1 MEELRNVNVLDYKI
15 PISADVVAQASM
27 STYNFNPNMYEQAKE
42 NDIMQVDFQEGDDFI
57 DPANSY
63 IRLKVRF
70 NIANATIYSFGK
82 VIGDGLARNEYYESN
97 TGESVLNL
105 IKHVELVTK
114 TGEKIF
120 SENFKNE
127 MATLRNYKINL
138 SRKQSLSYMGAY
150 SETLG
155 FPFFGVNGQDPKDCT
170 FFIPLSEISPFFNS
184 QLIPY
189 KLLSGSVLRITLA
202 NPQKSIFAYTIS
214 NGLVSAPVGRL
225 SSTNMTIS
233 NVALI
238 LSEKQLYPEVK
249 QAINK
254 QISSPEGL
262 QYSYYTNHTFVYKF
276 PPPVQDPPGTSIPS
290 DYTIPINLSVGKI
303 KYIAMKPT
311 PIDAIKVDFCYPS
324 STWEQ
329 INNNNGNPNS
339 RQDLPLKIRVRLGN
353 DVLST
358 YHVETIPE
366 MYEQTA
372 KALANI
378 SFPDCHDV
386 DVKRN
391 INKKSTGVIGFNDYF
406 QYFVGGGQ
414 TTTTRNTK
422 GLIFAFD
429 FERTKALGISG
440 VSTNM
445 ERLLEIDLLDYRSG
459 NSRDWYIS
467 IMYLSEANLFAD
479 GSIAVNK

>member
-27 STYNFNPNMYEQAKE
+27 NTYNFNPNMYEQAKE

-57 DPANSY
+57 DPQNSY
-63 IRLKVRF
+63 IRLKVRL
-70 NIANATIYSFGK
+70 NVDNASVYSFGLVAPL
-82 VIGDGLARNEYYESN
+82 VIGSSDYYESN

-120 SENFKNE
+120 QENFKNQ
-127 MATLRNYKINL
+127 MGTLRNYKINL
-138 SRKQSLSYMGAY
+138 ARKQSLSFMGGY
-150 SETLG
+150 SQTLG
-155 FPFFGVNGQDPKDCT
+155 FPFFGNNQDTT
-170 FFIPLSEISPFFNS
+170 FYIPLSEISPFFNS

-189 KLLSGSVLRITLA
+189 KLLSGSVLRLTLA
-202 NPQKSIFAYTIS
+202 DPIVSVINYNIN
-214 NGLVSAPVGRL
+214 NGFVSAPVPRRPN
-225 SSTNMTIS
+225 TTTMTIS
-233 NVALI
+233 NMALI
-238 LSEKQLYPEVK
+238 LAEKQLYPEVK

-262 QYSYYTNHTFVYKF
+262 QYSYYTNHTFLYKF
-276 PPPVQDPPGTSIPS
+276 PVTAQPD

-311 PIDAIKVDFCYPS
+311 PVRVPETPVCYPS

-329 INNNNGNPNS
+329 INIIESPGIEIPNS
-339 RQDLPLKIRVRLGN
+339 RQTLPFKIRVRLGN

-358 YHVETIPE
+358 YDVETIPE

-391 INKKSTGVIGFNDYF
+391 INKKSTGVVGFNDYF
-406 QYFVGGGQ
+406 QYFVTGGGGQ
-414 TTTTRNTK
+414 TATRGTK

-429 FERTKALGISG
+429 FERSKALGLSG

-445 ERLLEIDLLDYRSG
+445 ERLLEIDLLGYRAQ
-459 NSRDWYIS
+459 SRDWYIS

-479 GSIAVNK
+479 GSIAINK

>member
-15 PISADVVAQASM
+15 PISADVVSQASM

-63 IRLKVRF
+63 IRLKVRL
-70 NIANATIYSFGK
+70 NVDNASIYSFG
-82 VIGDGLARNEYYESN
+82 VVATAAIASGDYYESN

-127 MATLRNYKINL
+127 MGSLRNYKINL
-138 SRKQSLSYMGAY
+138 ARKQSLSFMGGY
-150 SETLG
+150 SQTVG
-155 FPFFGVNGQDPKDCT
+155 FPFFGNNQDTT
-170 FFIPLSEISPFFNS
+170 FYIPLSEISPFFNS

-189 KLLSGSVLRITLA
+189 KLLSGSVLRLTLA
-202 NPQKSIFAYTIS
+202 DPIYSVINYTIA
-214 NGLVSAPVGRL
+214 NGFVSRPVPRRPN
-225 SSTNMTIS
+225 TTMTIS
-233 NVALI
+233 NMALI
-238 LSEKQLYPEVK
+238 LAEKQLYPEVK

-276 PPPVQDPPGTSIPS
+276 PVSAEYV

-311 PIDAIKVDFCYPS
+311 PVREESTRICYPS

-329 INNNNGNPNS
+329 INSNPQVGVEIPDS
-339 RQDLPLKIRVRLGN
+339 RQTLPFKIRVRLGN

-358 YHVETIPE
+358 FDVETIPE

-391 INKKSTGVIGFNDYF
+391 INKKSTGCVGFNDYF
-406 QYFVGGGQ
+406 QYYVRGGGGQ
-414 TTTTRNTK
+414 TTTRGTK

-429 FERTKALGISG
+429 FERTKALGLSG

-445 ERLLEIDLLDYRSG
+445 ERLLEIDLLGYRAQ
-459 NSRDWYIS
+459 SRDWYFS

-479 GSIAVNK
+479 GSIAINK

>member
-27 STYNFNPNMYEQAKE
+27 NTYNFNPNMYEQAKE

-63 IRLKVRF
+63 IRLKVRL
-70 NIANATIYSFGK
+70 NVDNASIYSFGK
-82 VIGDGLARNEYYESN
+82 VGITGIASADYYESN

-120 SENFKNE
+120 QENFKNE
-127 MATLRNYKINL
+127 MGTLRNYKINL
-138 SRKQSLSYMGAY
+138 ARKQSLSFMGGY
-150 SETLG
+150 SQTLG
-155 FPFFGVNGQDPKDCT
+155 FPFFGVNTKETT
-170 FFIPLSEISPFFNS
+170 FYIPLTEISSFFNS

-189 KLLSGSVLRITLA
+189 RLLSGAVLRLTLA
-202 NPQKSIFAYTIS
+202 DPIKSVFAYTIS
-214 NGLVSAPVGRL
+214 NNLVSRPVARRPN
-225 SSTNMTIS
+225 TTMNIS

-238 LSEKQLYPEVK
+238 LAEKQLYPEVK

-276 PPPVQDPPGTSIPS
+276 PVAQSA

-324 STWEQ
+324 ATWSQ
-329 INNNNGNPNS
+329 INNINGNPNS
-339 RQDLPLKIRVRLGN
+339 RQDLPFKIKVRLGN

-358 YHVETIPE
+358 YDVETIPE

-406 QYFVGGGQ
+406 QYFVLGGGQ
-414 TTTTRNTK
+414 TDTRNTK

-429 FERTKALGISG
+429 FERTKALGLSG

-445 ERLLEIDLLDYRSG
+445 ERLLEIDLLDYRAA
-459 NSRDWYIS
+459 NSTDWYMS
-467 IMYLSEANLFAD
+467 VMYLAEANLFAD
-479 GSIAVNK
+479 GSIAINK

>member
-1 MEELRNVNVLDYKI
+1 MEELRNVNNLDYKI

-70 NIANATIYSFGK
+70 NVDNASIYSFGK
-82 VIGDGLARNEYYESN
+82 VARTGVASGDYYESN

-120 SENFKNE
+120 QENFKNE
-127 MATLRNYKINL
+127 MGTLRNYKINL
-138 SRKQSLSYMGAY
+138 ARKQSLSFMGGY
-150 SETLG
+150 SQTVG
-155 FPFFGVNGQDPKDCT
+155 FPFFGNNQDTT
-170 FFIPLSEISPFFNS
+170 FYIPLSEISPFFNS

-189 KLLSGSVLRITLA
+189 RLLSGSVLRLTLA
-202 NPQKSIFAYTIS
+202 NPIFSVFTYTI
-214 NGLVSAPVGRL
+214 NNNLVSDPVVRRPN
-225 SSTNMTIS
+225 TTMTIS

-276 PPPVQDPPGTSIPS
+276 PVAQSA

-311 PIDAIKVDFCYPS
+311 PINAIKVDFCYPS
-324 STWEQ
+324 STWDQ
-329 INNNNGNPNS
+329 INNINGNPNS
-339 RQDLPLKIRVRLGN
+339 KQDLPFKIRVRLGN

-358 YHVETIPE
+358 YDVETIPE

-391 INKKSTGVIGFNDYF
+391 INKKSTGCIGFNDYF

-429 FERTKALGISG
+429 FERTKALGLSG

-445 ERLLEIDLLDYRSG
+445 ERLLEIDLLDYRAA
-459 NSRDWYIS
+459 NSTDWYIS

-479 GSIAVNK
+479 GSIAINK

>member
-42 NDIMQVDFQEGDDFI
+42 GDIMQVDFQEGDDFI
-57 DPANSY
+57 DPQNSY
-63 IRLKVRF
+63 IRLKVRL
-70 NIANATIYSFGK
+70 NVDNASVYSFGL
-82 VIGDGLARNEYYESN
+82 VAHDGLARGDYYESN

-120 SENFKNE
+120 QENFKNE
-127 MATLRNYKINL
+127 MGTLRNYKINL
-138 SRKQSLSYMGAY
+138 ARKQSLSFMGGY
-150 SETLG
+150 SQTVG
-155 FPFFGVNGQDPKDCT
+155 FPFFGNATDTT
-170 FFIPLSEISPFFNS
+170 FYIPLSEISSFFNS

-189 KLLSGSVLRITLA
+189 KLLSGSVLRLTLA
-202 NPQKSIFAYTIS
+202 DPIVSVINYNIA
-214 NGLVSAPVGRL
+214 GDLVSNPVERRPN
-225 SSTNMTIS
+225 TTTMTIS

-262 QYSYYTNHTFVYKF
+262 QYSYYTNHTFLYKF
-276 PPPVQDPPGTSIPS
+276 PVTAQPD

-311 PIDAIKVDFCYPS
+311 PVRVPETRVCYPS
-324 STWEQ
+324 STWNQ
-329 INNNNGNPNS
+329 INLLGGIPDS
-339 RQDLPLKIRVRLGN
+339 RQTLPFKIRVRLGN

-358 YHVETIPE
+358 YDVDTIPE
-366 MYEQTA
+366 MYEQTS

-391 INKKSTGVIGFNDYF
+391 INKKSTGVVGFNDYF
-406 QYFVGGGQ
+406 QYFVQGGGQ
-414 TTTTRNTK
+414 TDTRNTK

-429 FERTKALGISG
+429 FERTKALGLSG

-445 ERLLEIDLLDYRSG
+445 ERLLEIDLLGYRAQ
-459 NSRDWYIS
+459 SRDWYIS
-467 IMYLSEANLFAD
+467 IMHLSEANLFAD
-479 GSIAVNK
+479 GSIAINK

>member
-42 NDIMQVDFQEGDDFI
+42 GDIMQVDFQEGDDFI
-57 DPANSY
+57 DPQNSY
-63 IRLKVRF
+63 IRLKVRL
-70 NIANATIYSFGK
+70 NVDNASVYSFGLVAPL
-82 VIGDGLARNEYYESN
+82 VIGSSDYYESN

-120 SENFKNE
+120 QENFKNQ
-127 MATLRNYKINL
+127 MGTLRNYKINL
-138 SRKQSLSYMGAY
+138 ARKQSLSFMGGY
-150 SETLG
+150 SQTVG
-155 FPFFGVNGQDPKDCT
+155 FPFFGNTKDTT
-170 FFIPLSEISPFFNS
+170 FYIPLSEISSFFNS

-189 KLLSGSVLRITLA
+189 KLLSGSVLRLTLA
-202 NPQKSIFAYTIS
+202 DPIVSVINYNIA
-214 NGLVSAPVGRL
+214 GDLVSNPVERRPN
-225 SSTNMTIS
+225 TTTMTIS

-276 PPPVQDPPGTSIPS
+276 PVTAQPD

-311 PIDAIKVDFCYPS
+311 PVRVPETRVCYPS
-324 STWEQ
+324 STWNQ
-329 INNNNGNPNS
+329 INLLGGIPDS
-339 RQDLPLKIRVRLGN
+339 RQTLPFKIRVRLGN

-358 YHVETIPE
+358 YDVETIPE

-391 INKKSTGVIGFNDYF
+391 INKKSTGVVGFNDYF
-406 QYFVGGGQ
+406 QYFVQGGGQ
-414 TTTTRNTK
+414 TDTRNTK

-429 FERTKALGISG
+429 FERTKALGLSG

-445 ERLLEIDLLDYRSG
+445 ERLLEIDLLGYRAQ
-459 NSRDWYIS
+459 SRDWYIS
-467 IMYLSEANLFAD
+467 IMHLSEANLFAD
-479 GSIAVNK
+479 GSIAINK

>member
-1 MEELRNVNVLDYKI
+1 MEELRNVNVLNYKI

-70 NIANATIYSFGK
+70 NVDNASIYSFGK
-82 VIGDGLARNEYYESN
+82 VARTAIASGDYYESN

-120 SENFKNE
+120 QENFKNE
-127 MATLRNYKINL
+127 MGTLRNYKINL
-138 SRKQSLSYMGAY
+138 ARKQSLSFMGGY
-150 SETLG
+150 SQALG
-155 FPFFGVNGQDPKDCT
+155 FPFFGANATDTT
-170 FFIPLSEISPFFNS
+170 FYIPLTEISPFFNS

-189 KLLSGSVLRITLA
+189 KLLSGSVLRLTLSD
-202 NPQKSIFAYTIS
+202 PIKSIFTYTI
-214 NGLVSAPVGRL
+214 NNNLVSIPVVRRPN
-225 SSTNMTIS
+225 TTMTIS
-233 NVALI
+233 NAALI
-238 LSEKQLYPEVK
+238 LAEKQLYPEVK

-276 PPPVQDPPGTSIPS
+276 TSELPGPFVIAE

-303 KYIAMKPT
+303 KYVSMKPT

-324 STWEQ
+324 ATWDQ
-329 INNNNGNPNS
+329 INNLNGNPNS
-339 RQDLPLKIRVRLGN
+339 RQDLPFKIRVRLGN

-358 YHVETIPE
+358 YDVETIPE

-429 FERTKALGISG
+429 FERTKALGLSG

-445 ERLLEIDLLDYRSG
+445 ERLLEIDLLDYRPT
-459 NSRDWYIS
+459 NSREWYIS

-479 GSIAVNK
+479 GSIAINK

>member
-15 PISADVVAQASM
+15 PISADTVAQASLN
-27 STYNFNPNMYEQAKE
+27 TYNFNPNIYEQAKE

-63 IRLKVRF
+63 IRLKVRLDVD
-70 NIANATIYSFGK
+70 NASIYSFGQ
-82 VIGDGLARNEYYESN
+82 VGRSAIGSGDYYESN

-120 SENFKNE
+120 QENFKNQ
-127 MATLRNYKINL
+127 MGTLRNYKINL
-138 SRKQSLSYMGAY
+138 ARKQSLSFMGAY
-150 SETLG
+150 SQTAG
-155 FPFFGVNGQDPKDCT
+155 FPFFGANTKETT
-170 FFIPLSEISPFFNS
+170 FYIPLTEISSFFNS

-189 KLLSGSVLRITLA
+189 KLLSSAVLRLTLA
-202 NPQKSIFAYTIS
+202 DPITSVFTYTIA
-214 NGLVSAPVGRL
+214 NDLVSRPVPRRPN
-225 SSTNMTIS
+225 TTMTIS
-233 NVALI
+233 NMALI
-238 LSEKQLYPEVK
+238 LAEKQLYPEVK

-262 QYSYYTNHTFVYKF
+262 QYSYYTNHTLEYKF
-276 PPPVQDPPGTSIPS
+276 PQDVNTIPRA

-303 KYIAMKPT
+303 KYIAIKPF
-311 PIDAIKVDFCYPS
+311 PDRADPVFCYPS
-324 STWEQ
+324 ATWAQ
-329 INNNNGNPNS
+329 LVNGLGDPNS
-339 RQDLPLKIRVRLGN
+339 TQNLPFKIKIRLGN

-358 YHVETIPE
+358 YDVETIPE

-391 INKKSTGVIGFNDYF
+391 INKKSTGVVGFNDYF
-406 QYFVGGGQ
+406 QYFVTGGGGQ
-414 TTTTRNTK
+414 TATSNTK
-422 GLIFAFD
+422 GTIFAFD
-429 FERTKALGISG
+429 FERTKALGLSG

-445 ERLLEIDLLDYRSG
+445 ERLLEIDLLGYQASTSRS
-459 NSRDWYIS
+459 WFIS
-467 IMYLSEANLFAD
+467 IMYLSEANLFSD

>member
-15 PISADVVAQASM
+15 PISADVVAQSSM
-27 STYNFNPNMYEQAKE
+27 STYNFNPNIYEQAKE
-42 NDIMQVDFQEGDDFI
+42 NDIMQVDFQEGNDFI

-63 IRLKVRF
+63 IRLKVNF
-70 NIANATIYSFGK
+70 NIANASIYSFGK
-82 VIGDGLARNEYYESN
+82 VAHDGLARSDYYESN

-120 SENFKNE
+120 QENFKNE
-127 MATLRNYKINL
+127 MGTLRNYKINL
-138 SRKQSLSYMGAY
+138 ARKQSLSFMGGY
-150 SETLG
+150 SQTLG
-155 FPFFGVNGQDPKDCT
+155 FPYFGANTKET
-170 FFIPLSEISPFFNS
+170 SFYIPLTEISSFFNS

-189 KLLSGSVLRITLA
+189 RLLSGAILRLTLSD
-202 NPQKSIFAYTIS
+202 PQKSIFAYTIA
-214 NGLVSAPVGRL
+214 NDLVSNPVQRL
-225 SSTNMTIS
+225 NTTNMTIS

-276 PPPVQDPPGTSIPS
+276 PVAQSA

-324 STWEQ
+324 STWDQ
-329 INNNNGNPNS
+329 INNINGNPNS
-339 RQDLPLKIRVRLGN
+339 RQDLPFKIKMRLGN
-353 DVLST
+353 NVLST
-358 YHVETIPE
+358 YDVETIPE

-391 INKKSTGVIGFNDYF
+391 INKKSTGVVGFNDYF
-406 QYFVGGGQ
+406 QYFVQGGGQ
-414 TTTTRNTK
+414 TTIRNTK

-429 FERTKALGISG
+429 FERTKALGLSG

-459 NSRDWYIS
+459 NSTDWYIS

-479 GSIAVNK
+479 GSIAINK

>member
-15 PISADVVAQASM
+15 PISADVVAQASLN
-27 STYNFNPNMYEQAKE
+27 TYNFNPNMYEQAKE

-63 IRLKVRF
+63 IRLKVKL
-70 NIANATIYSFGK
+70 NVDNASIYSFGE
-82 VIGDGLARNEYYESN
+82 VGRTGIASGDYYESN

-120 SENFKNE
+120 QENFKNQ
-127 MATLRNYKINL
+127 MGTLRNYKINL
-138 SRKQSLSYMGAY
+138 ARKQSLSFMGGY
-150 SETLG
+150 SQTLG
-155 FPFFGVNGQDPKDCT
+155 YPFFGNTKETT
-170 FFIPLSEISPFFNS
+170 FYIPLTEISPFFNS

-189 KLLSGSVLRITLA
+189 KLLSGAVLRLTLA
-202 NPQKSIFAYTIS
+202 DPIVSVFTYTILDD
-214 NGLVSAPVGRL
+214 LVTRPVPRRPN
-225 SSTNMTIS
+225 TTMTIS
-233 NVALI
+233 NMALI

-262 QYSYYTNHTFVYKF
+262 QYSYYTNHNFVYKF
-276 PPPVQDPPGTSIPS
+276 PQDIPTIPRT

-303 KYIAMKPT
+303 KYIAIKPT
-311 PIDAIKVDFCYPS
+311 PREGGNIFCYPS
-324 STWEQ
+324 ATWEQ
-329 INNNNGNPNS
+329 LTNGLGDPNS
-339 RQDLPLKIRVRLGN
+339 AQNLPFKIKMRLGN

-358 YHVETIPE
+358 YDVKTIPE
-366 MYEQTA
+366 MYEQTC

-391 INKKSTGVIGFNDYF
+391 INKKSTGVVGFNDYY
-406 QYFVGGGQ
+406 QYFVIGGAGQ
-414 TTTTRNTK
+414 TDTRNTK
-422 GLIFAFD
+422 GLIFGFD
-429 FERTKALGISG
+429 FERTKALGLSG

-445 ERLLEIDLLDYRSG
+445 ERLLEIDLLGYQASV
-459 NSRDWYIS
+459 SRDWYIS
-467 IMYLSEANLFAD
+467 IMYLSEANLFSD

>member
-1 MEELRNVNVLDYKI
+1 MEELRNVNVLNYKI

-63 IRLKVRF
+63 IRLKVRL
-70 NIANATIYSFGK
+70 NVDNASIYSFGL
-82 VIGDGLARNEYYESN
+82 VAHENLARSDYYESN

-120 SENFKNE
+120 QENFKNQ
-127 MATLRNYKINL
+127 MGTLRNYKINL
-138 SRKQSLSYMGAY
+138 ARKQSLSFMGGY
-150 SETLG
+150 SQTLG
-155 FPFFGVNGQDPKDCT
+155 FPFFGNATDTT
-170 FFIPLSEISPFFNS
+170 FYIPLSEISPFFNS

-189 KLLSGSVLRITLA
+189 KLLSGAVLRLTLA
-202 NPQKSIFAYTIS
+202 DPIVSVINYNIA
-214 NGLVSAPVGRL
+214 GDLVSNPVARRPN
-225 SSTNMTIS
+225 TTTMTIS

-238 LSEKQLYPEVK
+238 LAEIQLYPEVK

-276 PPPVQDPPGTSIPS
+276 PATLQPD

-303 KYIAMKPT
+303 KYIGMKPT
-311 PIDAIKVDFCYPS
+311 PVRDDSTRVCYPS

-329 INNNNGNPNS
+329 INSIEAGLEIPNS
-339 RQDLPLKIRVRLGN
+339 RQTLPFKIRVRLGN

-358 YHVETIPE
+358 YDLETIPE
-366 MYEQTA
+366 VYEQTA

-391 INKKSTGVIGFNDYF
+391 INKKSTGCVGFNDYF
-406 QYFVGGGQ
+406 QYFVEGGGQ
-414 TTTTRNTK
+414 TDTRNTK

-429 FERTKALGISG
+429 FERTKSLGLSG

-445 ERLLEIDLLDYRSG
+445 ERLLEIDLLGYRAQ
-459 NSRDWYIS
+459 SRDWYIS

-479 GSIAVNK
+479 GSIAINK

>member
-27 STYNFNPNMYEQAKE
+27 STYNFNPNMYEQANE

-57 DPANSY
+57 DPQNSY
-63 IRLKVRF
+63 IRLKVRL
-70 NIANATIYSFGK
+70 NVDNASVYSFGI
-82 VIGDGLARNEYYESN
+82 VAPTAIASSDYYESN

-120 SENFKNE
+120 QENFKNQ
-127 MATLRNYKINL
+127 MGTLRNYKINL
-138 SRKQSLSYMGAY
+138 ARKQSLSFMGGY
-150 SETLG
+150 SQTVG
-155 FPFFGVNGQDPKDCT
+155 FPFFGNATDTT
-170 FFIPLSEISPFFNS
+170 FYIPLTEISPFFNS

-189 KLLSGSVLRITLA
+189 RLLSGAVLRLTLADPIYSVL
-202 NPQKSIFAYTIS
+202 NYTIA
-214 NGLVSAPVGRL
+214 NGFVSRPVPRRPN
-225 SSTNMTIS
+225 TTMTIS
-233 NVALI
+233 NMALI

-262 QYSYYTNHTFVYKF
+262 QYSYYTNHTFVYQF
-276 PPPVQDPPGTSIPS
+276 PVSGVSA

-311 PIDAIKVDFCYPS
+311 PVRDDATRVCYPS

-329 INNNNGNPNS
+329 INSIEAGIEIPDS
-339 RQDLPLKIRVRLGN
+339 RQTLPFKIKVRLGN

-358 YHVETIPE
+358 YDVETIPE

-391 INKKSTGVIGFNDYF
+391 INKKSTGVVGFNDYF
-406 QYFVGGGQ
+406 QYFVTGGGGQ
-414 TTTTRNTK
+414 TATRNTK

-440 VSTNM
+440 VSTNK
-445 ERLLEIDLLDYRSG
+445 ERLLEIDLLGYRAQ
-459 NSRDWYIS
+459 SRDWYIS

-479 GSIAVNK
+479 GSIAINK